1 MNREEMEKFKELNV
15 VVKNVRRT
23 VRKLMKEHLNE
34 VNHNQSRR
42 ELELEL
48 FYKQIGFIS
57 KKWIIEIL
65 WELEIHQG
73 LNFNEFM
80 RHLKGISSR
89 SLSDRLKTLKKIN
102 LITRTVQDTSPPK
115 VLYELNDKGKGLVE
129 LSVPIIWHLFS
140 YR

>member
-1 MNREEMEKFKELNV
+1 MEKFKELNV